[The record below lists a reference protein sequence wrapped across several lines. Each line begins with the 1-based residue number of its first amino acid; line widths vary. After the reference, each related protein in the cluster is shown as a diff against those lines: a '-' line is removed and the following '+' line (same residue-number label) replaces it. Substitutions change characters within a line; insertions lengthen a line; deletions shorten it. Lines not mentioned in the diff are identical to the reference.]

1 MNEFLIRKMN
11 IEFEEDK
18 IRKDNISLKD
28 KILEKAKT
36 YKELQMIYGKID
48 KEVVVCKCCRDFI
61 NELDRERKMR
71 LSKIS
76 AEDLERAEACREWVK
91 DYQALK
97 LTDSTINRR
106 DRKSVV

>member
-11 IEFEEDK
+11 IEFEKDK

-61 NELDRERKMR
+61 NELEENDLSMDFVRK
-71 LSKIS
+71 LVNSIWY
-76 AEDLERAEACREWVK
+76 L
-91 DYQALK
+91 
-97 LTDSTINRR
+97 
-106 DRKSVV
+106 

>member
-11 IEFEEDK
+11 IEFEKDK
-18 IRKDNISLKD
+18 IRKDNVSLKD

-61 NELDRERKMR
+61 NELEENDLSMDFIRK
-71 LSKIS
+71 LVNSIWC
-76 AEDLERAEACREWVK
+76 L
-91 DYQALK
+91 
-97 LTDSTINRR
+97 
-106 DRKSVV
+106 

>member
-1 MNEFLIRKMN
+1 MNEFLIKKMN

-18 IRKDNISLKD
+18 IRKDNILLED

-61 NELDRERKMR
+61 NELEENDLSMDFIRK
-71 LSKIS
+71 LVNSIWYS
-76 AEDLERAEACREWVK
+76 
-91 DYQALK
+91 
-97 LTDSTINRR
+97 
-106 DRKSVV
+106 

>member
-1 MNEFLIRKMN
+1 MYNINIIKKERKKAMNEFLIRKMN

-18 IRKDNISLKD
+18 IRKDNILLED

-61 NELDRERKMR
+61 NELEENDLSMDFIRK
-71 LSKIS
+71 L
-76 AEDLERAEACREWVK
+76 
-91 DYQALK
+91 
-97 LTDSTINRR
+97 IN
-106 DRKSVV
+106 SIWYL

>member
-18 IRKDNISLKD
+18 IKKDNILLED

-61 NELDRERKMR
+61 NELEENDLSMDFVRK
-71 LSKIS
+71 LVNSIWYLWKF
-76 AEDLERAEACREWVK
+76 
-91 DYQALK
+91 Y
-97 LTDSTINRR
+97 
-106 DRKSVV
+106 

>member
-18 IRKDNISLKD
+18 IKKDNISLKD

-61 NELDRERKMR
+61 NELEENDLSMDFVRK
-71 LSKIS
+71 LVNSIWF
-76 AEDLERAEACREWVK
+76 L
-91 DYQALK
+91 
-97 LTDSTINRR
+97 
-106 DRKSVV
+106 

>member
-28 KILEKAKT
+28 KILKKAKT

-61 NELDRERKMR
+61 DELEENDLSMDFVRK
-71 LSKIS
+71 LVNSIWF
-76 AEDLERAEACREWVK
+76 L
-91 DYQALK
+91 
-97 LTDSTINRR
+97 
-106 DRKSVV
+106 

>member
-1 MNEFLIRKMN
+1 MYNKNERKKAMNEFLIRKMN

-36 YKELQMIYGKID
+36 YKELQIIYGKID

-61 NELDRERKMR
+61 NELEENDLSMDFIRK
-71 LSKIS
+71 LVNSIWY
-76 AEDLERAEACREWVK
+76 L
-91 DYQALK
+91 
-97 LTDSTINRR
+97 
-106 DRKSVV
+106 

>member
-18 IRKDNISLKD
+18 IRKDNVSLKD
-28 KILEKAKT
+28 KILEKAKI

-61 NELDRERKMR
+61 NELEENDLSMDFVRK
-71 LSKIS
+71 LVNSIWF
-76 AEDLERAEACREWVK
+76 L
-91 DYQALK
+91 
-97 LTDSTINRR
+97 
-106 DRKSVV
+106 

>member
-11 IEFEEDK
+11 IEFKEDK

-61 NELDRERKMR
+61 DELEENDLSMDFVRK
-71 LSKIS
+71 LVNSIWY
-76 AEDLERAEACREWVK
+76 L
-91 DYQALK
+91 
-97 LTDSTINRR
+97 
-106 DRKSVV
+106 

>member
-11 IEFEEDK
+11 IEFEKDK
-18 IRKDNISLKD
+18 IRKDNVSLKD

-61 NELDRERKMR
+61 NELEENDLSMDFIRK
-71 LSKIS
+71 LVNSIWYS
-76 AEDLERAEACREWVK
+76 
-91 DYQALK
+91 
-97 LTDSTINRR
+97 
-106 DRKSVV
+106 

>member
-18 IRKDNISLKD
+18 IKKDNISLKD

-61 NELDRERKMR
+61 DELEENDLSMDFVRK
-71 LSKIS
+71 LVNSIWYS
-76 AEDLERAEACREWVK
+76 
-91 DYQALK
+91 
-97 LTDSTINRR
+97 
-106 DRKSVV
+106 

>member
-36 YKELQMIYGKID
+36 YKELQIIYGKID

-61 NELDRERKMR
+61 DELEENNLSMDFVRK
-71 LSKIS
+71 LVNSIWYLWKF
-76 AEDLERAEACREWVK
+76 
-91 DYQALK
+91 Y
-97 LTDSTINRR
+97 
-106 DRKSVV
+106 

>member
-11 IEFEEDK
+11 MEFEEDK

-36 YKELQMIYGKID
+36 YKELQIIYGKID

-61 NELDRERKMR
+61 DELEENDLSMDFVRK
-71 LSKIS
+71 LVNSIWFLWKF
-76 AEDLERAEACREWVK
+76 
-91 DYQALK
+91 K
-97 LTDSTINRR
+97 LLFTNS
-106 DRKSVV
+106 

>member
-18 IRKDNISLKD
+18 IRKDNILLKD
-28 KILEKAKT
+28 RILEKAKM

-61 NELDRERKMR
+61 NELEENDLSMDFVRK
-71 LSKIS
+71 LVNSIWY
-76 AEDLERAEACREWVK
+76 L
-91 DYQALK
+91 
-97 LTDSTINRR
+97 
-106 DRKSVV
+106 

>member
-18 IRKDNISLKD
+18 IKKDNILLED

-61 NELDRERKMR
+61 DELEENDLSMDFVRK
-71 LSKIS
+71 LVNSIWFS
-76 AEDLERAEACREWVK
+76 
-91 DYQALK
+91 
-97 LTDSTINRR
+97 
-106 DRKSVV
+106 

>member
-61 NELDRERKMR
+61 NELEENDLSMDFVRK
-71 LSKIS
+71 LVNSIWYLWKF
-76 AEDLERAEACREWVK
+76 
-91 DYQALK
+91 K
-97 LTDSTINRR
+97 LLFTNL
-106 DRKSVV
+106 

>member
-11 IEFEEDK
+11 IEFEKDK

-61 NELDRERKMR
+61 DELEENDLSMDFVRK
-71 LSKIS
+71 LVNSIWY
-76 AEDLERAEACREWVK
+76 L
-91 DYQALK
+91 
-97 LTDSTINRR
+97 
-106 DRKSVV
+106 

>member
-1 MNEFLIRKMN
+1 MYNINIIKRERKKAMNEFLIRKMN

-18 IRKDNISLKD
+18 IRKDNISLED

-61 NELDRERKMR
+61 NELEENDLSMDFIRK
-71 LSKIS
+71 LVNSIWY
-76 AEDLERAEACREWVK
+76 L
-91 DYQALK
+91 
-97 LTDSTINRR
+97 
-106 DRKSVV
+106 

>member
-11 IEFEEDK
+11 IEFKEDK

-61 NELDRERKMR
+61 DELEENDLSMDFVRK
-71 LSKIS
+71 LVNSIWFS
-76 AEDLERAEACREWVK
+76 
-91 DYQALK
+91 
-97 LTDSTINRR
+97 
-106 DRKSVV
+106 

>member
-1 MNEFLIRKMN
+1 MNEFLIRKIN

-61 NELDRERKMR
+61 DELEENDLSMDFIRK
-71 LSKIS
+71 LVNSIWY
-76 AEDLERAEACREWVK
+76 L
-91 DYQALK
+91 
-97 LTDSTINRR
+97 
-106 DRKSVV
+106 

>member
-18 IRKDNISLKD
+18 IRKDNVSLKD

-61 NELDRERKMR
+61 NELEENDLSMDFVRK
-71 LSKIS
+71 LVNSIWY
-76 AEDLERAEACREWVK
+76 L
-91 DYQALK
+91 
-97 LTDSTINRR
+97 
-106 DRKSVV
+106 

>member
-11 IEFEEDK
+11 IEIKEDK
-18 IRKDNISLKD
+18 IRKDNILLKN

-61 NELDRERKMR
+61 DELEENDLSMDFVRK
-71 LSKIS
+71 LVNSIWYLWKF
-76 AEDLERAEACREWVK
+76 
-91 DYQALK
+91 K
-97 LTDSTINRR
+97 LLFTNL
-106 DRKSVV
+106 

>member
-36 YKELQMIYGKID
+36 HKELQMIYGKID

-61 NELDRERKMR
+61 NELEENDLSMDFVRK
-71 LSKIS
+71 LVNSIWF
-76 AEDLERAEACREWVK
+76 L
-91 DYQALK
+91 
-97 LTDSTINRR
+97 
-106 DRKSVV
+106 

>member
-1 MNEFLIRKMN
+1 MNEFLIRKIN

-18 IRKDNISLKD
+18 IKKDNISLKD

-61 NELDRERKMR
+61 DELEENDLSMDFVRK
-71 LSKIS
+71 LVNSIWYS
-76 AEDLERAEACREWVK
+76 
-91 DYQALK
+91 
-97 LTDSTINRR
+97 
-106 DRKSVV
+106 

>member
-18 IRKDNISLKD
+18 IRKDNISLKE

-61 NELDRERKMR
+61 DELEENDLSMDFVRK
-71 LSKIS
+71 LVNSIWF
-76 AEDLERAEACREWVK
+76 L
-91 DYQALK
+91 
-97 LTDSTINRR
+97 
-106 DRKSVV
+106 

>member
-11 IEFEEDK
+11 MEFKEDK

-36 YKELQMIYGKID
+36 YKELQIIYGKID

-61 NELDRERKMR
+61 DELEENDLSMDFVRK
-71 LSKIS
+71 LVNSIWY
-76 AEDLERAEACREWVK
+76 L
-91 DYQALK
+91 
-97 LTDSTINRR
+97 
-106 DRKSVV
+106 

>member
-18 IRKDNISLKD
+18 IKKDNISLKD

-61 NELDRERKMR
+61 NELEENDLSMDFIRK
-71 LSKIS
+71 LVNSIWY
-76 AEDLERAEACREWVK
+76 L
-91 DYQALK
+91 
-97 LTDSTINRR
+97 
-106 DRKSVV
+106 

>member
-1 MNEFLIRKMN
+1 MYNINIIKRERKKAMNEFLIRKMN

-61 NELDRERKMR
+61 DELEENDLSMDFVRK
-71 LSKIS
+71 LVNSIWF
-76 AEDLERAEACREWVK
+76 L
-91 DYQALK
+91 
-97 LTDSTINRR
+97 
-106 DRKSVV
+106 